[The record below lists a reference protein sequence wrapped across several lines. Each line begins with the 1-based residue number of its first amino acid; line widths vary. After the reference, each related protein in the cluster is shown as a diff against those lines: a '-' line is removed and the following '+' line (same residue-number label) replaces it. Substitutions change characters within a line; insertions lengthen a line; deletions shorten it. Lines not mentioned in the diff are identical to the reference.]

1 MPRANPRAN
10 PRAVPQIAAAVA
22 APLFS
27 SSLLAQ
33 AYPTRPINIIVP
45 LGAGSTVDI
54 IARLVG
60 AELANSMG
68 QPVSVELLPG
78 AGGTTGTAKAA
89 KAAPDGYTLTNASNG
104 THAINM
110 GLYLNPGYDPI
121 KDFAPVA
128 LAGSVTN
135 VMIVH
140 PSNPARTPLEVADAA
155 RARPGQ
161 LTYASGGVGTT
172 HHFSGVMF
180 ASMAKL
186 QLEHVPF
193 KASLDGINQVIDG
206 KITMGFFN
214 LPTVL
219 TQIRDGRL
227 KALAV
232 TSKTRSNFLPQL
244 PTLDEAGLAGYEVT
258 AWFGFAAPAGTPAAV
273 IARLNTEINKIMAN
287 PEVRDKLVAQG
298 FEIAKGDT
306 PEAFA
311 RLMQDDLARWLQI
324 VKASGAKPQ

>member
-1 MPRANPRAN
+1 MPR
-10 PRAVPQIAAAVA
+10 ITAAFA
-22 APLFS
+22 ALFFS
-27 SSLLAQ
+27 TALMAQ
-33 AYPTRPINIIVP
+33 TYPARPINIIVP

-54 IARLVG
+54 IARVVG
-60 AELANSMG
+60 AELTRSMG

-78 AGGTTGTAKAA
+78 AGGTIGTTKAA
-89 KAAPDGYTLTNASNG
+89 KSAPDGYTLTIASNG

-121 KDFAPVA
+121 KDFAPVT

-140 PSNPARTPLEVADAA
+140 PANPARNPLEVAEAA

-161 LTYASGGVGTT
+161 LTYSSGGIGTT

-180 ASMAKL
+180 GQMAKL
-186 QLEHVPF
+186 QLEHLPF
-193 KASLDGINQVIDG
+193 KASLDGINQVIEG

-232 TSKTRSNFLPQL
+232 TGKTRSNFLPQL
-244 PTLDEAGLAGYEVT
+244 PTLDEAGLTGYEVT

-273 IARLNTEINKIMAN
+273 IARLNAEINKVMAN

-298 FEIAKGDT
+298 FEIAKADT
-306 PEAFA
+306 PEAFG
-311 RLMQDDLARWLQI
+311 RLMQDDLARWVQI
-324 VKASGAKPQ
+324 V